1 MPHLGHAPGWSPAT
15 PSHIGQ
21 KNFADLDGVADAP

>member
-1 MPHLGHAPGWSPAT
+1 MGHAPGWSLTT

-21 KNFADLDGVADAP
+21 KYLADWDGFAAASS